1 LKVRAN
7 FFEKDL
13 QLATVMEN
21 AGETTSWTG
30 SKIMATIGPSIH
42 DTDILAKLLEAG
54 MAAGR
59 VDLTWGP
66 LEFHRNSLQHLSEA
80 MRRTRR
86 LCSTVIDTMGRELMV
101 RGQWQVDNQGYP
113 WVLGQKEIHAG
124 QVMTLTTREDAVADH
139 NLLPIMYPKFAQMCQ
154 RGDIIHI
161 ARYLVSGAE
170 SSSLYLEVTDVQDT
184 EVICMAKNAAT
195 LEGLL
200 CVFHCERSS
209 TANLVSNI
217 QNELPLLSDWDK
229 ECIQT
234 LGSEYEIDFINLS
247 YTRNAEDVRE
257 ARRYLQ
263 SVGMSTTKILAKV
276 ETRQALLN
284 FRGILTEA
292 DGIIISRGNLGL
304 DCEPEKMAMVQ
315 KTVIQSC
322 NLVGKPVILTRVV
335 DTMVSTPRPTRAEAT
350 DVANAVLDG
359 VDGIMLGAET
369 LRGKYPL
376 ETVYTIASICR
387 AAEAV
392 FDHSSHYEY
401 LMEAAFEALSAGP
414 PPKKLED
421 KVTSS
426 ADLDVMDMQAQAR
439 ALNPEA
445 AAAQLHPRT
454 LLPGSND
461 RGLSLHSTT
470 SGSLVVRGTP
480 YLSKLESIASSA
492 VRAADKVNASLIVV
506 YTHTGQTAELV
517 AKYRPPMPILTLVVP
532 HLTSNKLKWKL
543 EGRSYTRQCM
553 VNRGLLP
560 FLATPA
566 AGETLLEDAVRHAAH
581 LRLVK
586 AHDHVVV
593 VQRIQDDFCI
603 KIVSVS
609 KEGNSIKRDKEPSSV
624 ARSNSLKHIPDS
636 MKAV

>member
-1 LKVRAN
+1 MRKGLKVRAN

-13 QLATVMEN
+13 KLSAVMEN

-113 WVLGQKEIHAG
+113 WVLGRKDVHAG
-124 QVMTLTTREDAVADH
+124 EVMTLTTREDAVADH

-170 SSSLYLEVTDVQDT
+170 SSSLYLEVSDVQDK
-184 EVICMAKNAAT
+184 EVVCMARNTAT

-200 CVFHCERSS
+200 CVFHCERSA

-263 SVGMSTTKILAKV
+263 SVGMHTTKILAKV

-284 FRGILTEA
+284 FQGILSEA

-369 LRGKYPL
+369 LRVCSQHKHACG
-376 ETVYTIASICR
+376 TAT
-387 AAEAV
+387 
-392 FDHSSHYEY
+392 
-401 LMEAAFEALSAGP
+401 
-414 PPKKLED
+414 
-421 KVTSS
+421 
-426 ADLDVMDMQAQAR
+426 
-439 ALNPEA
+439 
-445 AAAQLHPRT
+445 
-454 LLPGSND
+454 
-461 RGLSLHSTT
+461 TT

-586 AHDHVVV
+586 PNDHVVV

-609 KEGNSIKRDKEPSSV
+609 KQGNGIQRDRAPSSV
-624 ARSNSLKHIPDS
+624 AKSNSLQHIPDS